1 ELGSQPLPVISV
13 TEDVDG
19 NMASNQEG
27 GRPRA
32 GTWSIS
38 HTRHLNVGHGSSSPS
53 PSSTANTTS
62 SSSSSSSRQ
71 RRKSG
76 DDILHQQQASSP
88 SRKPATILDAF
99 RPRSKS
105 DASRTKKPSSTG
117 STIISQMKSAMQ
129 HSLNMSSSP
138 SSKSTN
144 SDTSSHH
151 NHIDSS
157 SGQTGRPRAGSESS
171 SRGAVSKV
179 MDMFRHRS
187 HSAVSAEDKRKAKSI
202 HAVII

>member
-1 ELGSQPLPVISV
+1 
-13 TEDVDG
+13 
-19 NMASNQEG
+19 MF
-27 GRPRA
+27 A

-53 PSSTANTTS
+53 PSSAASTS
-62 SSSSSSSRQ
+62 SSSTGSSSRQ

-105 DASRTKKPSSTG
+105 DASRTKKPGSAG

-129 HSLNMSSSP
+129 VFQMIVFLWNCLVAITLFCFECKTLLPWLGTELRCYCLKKCLTYRITCVRMTAFHVW
-138 SSKSTN
+138 
-144 SDTSSHH
+144 
-151 NHIDSS
+151 
-157 SGQTGRPRAGSESS
+157 
-171 SRGAVSKV
+171 SR
-179 MDMFRHRS
+179 
-187 HSAVSAEDKRKAKSI
+187 E
-202 HAVII
+202 